1 MENRKSN
8 EIKYKLSEENKNNQK
23 TKINYSSII
32 KTEDD
37 LLNHLEQLKSE
48 NRYEECIALIEQQ
61 LPSLEKNYSKEHE
74 KFYQL
79 AYEITDI
86 CNLKAYDL
94 FLNSKPEEGLRFI
107 EKSIQIFSNYKQ
119 ILNICYANLGKYYI
133 KLNKKQKAI
142 DCFLVSTEIARSLK
156 NKLHV
161 AQGHLLLANV
171 LLNTDSILL
180 AIEQALSGIILLQEI
195 IINKEEYKENANIL
209 EALEDAY
216 LIVAV
221 GKYKSGNIIQSLLY
235 CKLAEQ
241 LREKMEKNKKEI
253 KYKHSESNRNYS
265 KKLISNINIQ
275 SEDDLLSKL
284 EQLKSENKYEE
295 CISLIEQQLP
305 YLEKNY
311 SKESEKFYQLAYE
324 ITDICNLKAY
334 DLFLNSKPEEGRKFI
349 EKSIQIFSNYKQ
361 ILNICYANLGKYY
374 VKLNQRQKAIDC
386 FIVSTEIARSL
397 KNKLHVAQG
406 HLLLAN
412 ILLNSSSINQ
422 AIEQALSGIILLQEI
437 IINKEEYKDNLNI
450 LEALEDA
457 YLIVA
462 VGKYKSGNIIQS
474 LLYCNLAEKIQEKIG
489 KFNKKDESNEKS
501 NLDKKSKKSKKSK
514 NNTSELNILED
525 DTKYELIK
533 NALSFDVYQDKALFD
548 KNEQMSYNYL
558 INTLKK
564 MLTEIEIKLKSKKT
578 EGNENEFFISQMNG
592 ENNNITYYSNM
603 DEVNK

>member
-241 LREKMEKNKKEI
+241 LREKMEKNKKDD
-253 KYKHSESNRNYS
+253 
-265 KKLISNINIQ
+265 
-275 SEDDLLSKL
+275 ED
-284 EQLKSENKYEE
+284 N
-295 CISLIEQQLP
+295 
-305 YLEKNY
+305 N
-311 SKESEKFYQLAYE
+311 
-324 ITDICNLKAY
+324 
-334 DLFLNSKPEEGRKFI
+334 
-349 EKSIQIFSNYKQ
+349 
-361 ILNICYANLGKYY
+361 
-374 VKLNQRQKAIDC
+374 
-386 FIVSTEIARSL
+386 
-397 KNKLHVAQG
+397 
-406 HLLLAN
+406 
-412 ILLNSSSINQ
+412 
-422 AIEQALSGIILLQEI
+422 
-437 IINKEEYKDNLNI
+437 
-450 LEALEDA
+450 
-457 YLIVA
+457 
-462 VGKYKSGNIIQS
+462 
-474 LLYCNLAEKIQEKIG
+474 
-489 KFNKKDESNEKS
+489 NKKA
-501 NLDKKSKKSKKSK
+501 KKKKEG
-514 NNTSELNILED
+514 ELNILED
-525 DTKYELIK
+525 ETKYELIK
-533 NALSFDVYQDKALFD
+533 NALNFDLESDKALFD
-548 KNEQMSYNYL
+548 KNEQMSYNYIL
-558 INTLKK
+558 DMLKK
-564 MLTEIEIKLKSKKT
+564 MLDNLEKRIASKK
-578 EGNENEFFISQMNG
+578 NENEFFVSQMNPKEENDNYKG
-592 ENNNITYYSNM
+592 NVSDNNNIKINNKNNQNQAPKKTNNTYDETNVVEEMISN
-603 DEVNK
+603 EIK

>member
-37 LLNHLEQLKSE
+37 LLSHLEQLKSE

-241 LREKMEKNKKEI
+241 LREKMEKNKKDDEDI
-253 KYKHSESNRNYS
+253 NS
-265 KKLISNINIQ
+265 KKA
-275 SEDDLLSKL
+275 K
-284 EQLKSENKYEE
+284 KK
-295 CISLIEQQLP
+295 
-305 YLEKNY
+305 
-311 SKESEKFYQLAYE
+311 KE
-324 ITDICNLKAY
+324 
-334 DLFLNSKPEEGRKFI
+334 G
-349 EKSIQIFSNYKQ
+349 
-361 ILNICYANLGKYY
+361 
-374 VKLNQRQKAIDC
+374 
-386 FIVSTEIARSL
+386 
-397 KNKLHVAQG
+397 
-406 HLLLAN
+406 
-412 ILLNSSSINQ
+412 
-422 AIEQALSGIILLQEI
+422 
-437 IINKEEYKDNLNI
+437 
-450 LEALEDA
+450 
-457 YLIVA
+457 
-462 VGKYKSGNIIQS
+462 
-474 LLYCNLAEKIQEKIG
+474 
-489 KFNKKDESNEKS
+489 
-501 NLDKKSKKSKKSK
+501 
-514 NNTSELNILED
+514 ELNILED
-525 DTKYELIK
+525 ETKYELIK
-533 NALSFDVYQDKALFD
+533 NALNFDLESDKALFD
-548 KNEQMSYNYL
+548 KNEQMSYNYIL
-558 INTLKK
+558 DMLKK
-564 MLTEIEIKLKSKKT
+564 MLDNLEKRIASKK
-578 EGNENEFFISQMNG
+578 NENEFFVSQMNPKEENDNYKG
-592 ENNNITYYSNM
+592 NVSDNNNNIKINNKNNQNQAPKKTNNTY
-603 DEVNK
+603 DETNVVEEMI

>member
-37 LLNHLEQLKSE
+37 LLSHLEQLKSE

-241 LREKMEKNKKEI
+241 LREKMEKNKKDDEDI
-253 KYKHSESNRNYS
+253 NS
-265 KKLISNINIQ
+265 KKA
-275 SEDDLLSKL
+275 K
-284 EQLKSENKYEE
+284 KK
-295 CISLIEQQLP
+295 
-305 YLEKNY
+305 
-311 SKESEKFYQLAYE
+311 KE
-324 ITDICNLKAY
+324 
-334 DLFLNSKPEEGRKFI
+334 G
-349 EKSIQIFSNYKQ
+349 
-361 ILNICYANLGKYY
+361 
-374 VKLNQRQKAIDC
+374 
-386 FIVSTEIARSL
+386 
-397 KNKLHVAQG
+397 
-406 HLLLAN
+406 
-412 ILLNSSSINQ
+412 
-422 AIEQALSGIILLQEI
+422 
-437 IINKEEYKDNLNI
+437 
-450 LEALEDA
+450 
-457 YLIVA
+457 
-462 VGKYKSGNIIQS
+462 
-474 LLYCNLAEKIQEKIG
+474 
-489 KFNKKDESNEKS
+489 
-501 NLDKKSKKSKKSK
+501 
-514 NNTSELNILED
+514 ELNILED
-525 DTKYELIK
+525 ETKYELIK
-533 NALSFDVYQDKALFD
+533 NALNFDLESDKALFD
-548 KNEQMSYNYL
+548 KNEQMSYNYIL
-558 INTLKK
+558 DMLKK
-564 MLTEIEIKLKSKKT
+564 MLDNLEKRIASKK
-578 EGNENEFFISQMNG
+578 NENEFFVSQMNPKEENDNYKG
-592 ENNNITYYSNM
+592 NVSDNNNNIKINNKNNQNQAPKKTNNTYDETNVVEEMISN
-603 DEVNK
+603 EIK

>member
-241 LREKMEKNKKEI
+241 LREKMEKNKKDEDD
-253 KYKHSESNRNYS
+253 NNS
-265 KKLISNINIQ
+265 KKA
-275 SEDDLLSKL
+275 K
-284 EQLKSENKYEE
+284 KK
-295 CISLIEQQLP
+295 
-305 YLEKNY
+305 
-311 SKESEKFYQLAYE
+311 KE
-324 ITDICNLKAY
+324 
-334 DLFLNSKPEEGRKFI
+334 G
-349 EKSIQIFSNYKQ
+349 
-361 ILNICYANLGKYY
+361 
-374 VKLNQRQKAIDC
+374 
-386 FIVSTEIARSL
+386 
-397 KNKLHVAQG
+397 
-406 HLLLAN
+406 
-412 ILLNSSSINQ
+412 
-422 AIEQALSGIILLQEI
+422 
-437 IINKEEYKDNLNI
+437 
-450 LEALEDA
+450 
-457 YLIVA
+457 
-462 VGKYKSGNIIQS
+462 
-474 LLYCNLAEKIQEKIG
+474 
-489 KFNKKDESNEKS
+489 
-501 NLDKKSKKSKKSK
+501 
-514 NNTSELNILED
+514 ELNILED
-525 DTKYELIK
+525 ETKYELIK
-533 NALSFDVYQDKALFD
+533 NALNFDLESDKALFD
-548 KNEQMSYNYL
+548 KNEQMSYNYIL
-558 INTLKK
+558 DMLKK
-564 MLTEIEIKLKSKKT
+564 MLDNLEKRIASKK
-578 EGNENEFFISQMNG
+578 NENEFFVSQMNPKEENDNYKG
-592 ENNNITYYSNM
+592 NVSDNNNIKINNKNNQNQAPKKTNNTYDETNVVEEMISN
-603 DEVNK
+603 EIK

>member
-1 MENRKSN
+1 MES
-8 EIKYKLSEENKNNQK
+8 
-23 TKINYSSII
+23 
-32 KTEDD
+32 
-37 LLNHLEQLKSE
+37 
-48 NRYEECIALIEQQ
+48 
-61 LPSLEKNYSKEHE
+61 
-74 KFYQL
+74 
-79 AYEITDI
+79 
-86 CNLKAYDL
+86 
-94 FLNSKPEEGLRFI
+94 
-107 EKSIQIFSNYKQ
+107 
-119 ILNICYANLGKYYI
+119 
-133 KLNKKQKAI
+133 
-142 DCFLVSTEIARSLK
+142 
-156 NKLHV
+156 
-161 AQGHLLLANV
+161 
-171 LLNTDSILL
+171 
-180 AIEQALSGIILLQEI
+180 
-195 IINKEEYKENANIL
+195 
-209 EALEDAY
+209 
-216 LIVAV
+216 
-221 GKYKSGNIIQSLLY
+221 
-235 CKLAEQ
+235 
-241 LREKMEKNKKEI
+241 KKEI
-253 KYKHSESNRNYS
+253 KYKHSEGN
-265 KKLISNINIQ
+265 KNIKN
-275 SEDDLLSKL
+275 EDELLTQL
-284 EQLKSENKYEE
+284 EQLKNENKYEE

-334 DLFLNSKPEEGRKFI
+334 DLFLNSKPEEGKKFI

-374 VKLNQRQKAIDC
+374 VKLNQKQKAIDC

-412 ILLNSSSINQ
+412 ILLNSSSIIQ

-462 VGKYKSGNIIQS
+462 VGKYKNGNIIQS
-474 LLYCNLAEKIQEKIG
+474 LLYCNLAEKLQEKIG

-501 NLDKKSKKSKKSK
+501 IAEKKSKKSKKSK
-514 NNTSELNILED
+514 NNNELNILED

-564 MLTEIEIKLKSKKT
+564 MLTEIEIKLKMKKT

-592 ENNNITYYSNM
+592 ENNNFSYDESNH
-603 DEVNK
+603 EEIIK

>member
-23 TKINYSSII
+23 TKINYSSI

-37 LLNHLEQLKSE
+37 LLSHLEQLKSE

-241 LREKMEKNKKEI
+241 LREKMEKNKKDDED
-253 KYKHSESNRNYS
+253 NNS
-265 KKLISNINIQ
+265 KKA
-275 SEDDLLSKL
+275 K
-284 EQLKSENKYEE
+284 KK
-295 CISLIEQQLP
+295 
-305 YLEKNY
+305 
-311 SKESEKFYQLAYE
+311 KE
-324 ITDICNLKAY
+324 
-334 DLFLNSKPEEGRKFI
+334 G
-349 EKSIQIFSNYKQ
+349 
-361 ILNICYANLGKYY
+361 
-374 VKLNQRQKAIDC
+374 
-386 FIVSTEIARSL
+386 
-397 KNKLHVAQG
+397 
-406 HLLLAN
+406 
-412 ILLNSSSINQ
+412 
-422 AIEQALSGIILLQEI
+422 
-437 IINKEEYKDNLNI
+437 
-450 LEALEDA
+450 
-457 YLIVA
+457 
-462 VGKYKSGNIIQS
+462 
-474 LLYCNLAEKIQEKIG
+474 
-489 KFNKKDESNEKS
+489 
-501 NLDKKSKKSKKSK
+501 
-514 NNTSELNILED
+514 ELNILED
-525 DTKYELIK
+525 ETKYELIK
-533 NALSFDVYQDKALFD
+533 NALNFDLESDKALFD
-548 KNEQMSYNYL
+548 KNEQMSYNYIL
-558 INTLKK
+558 DMLKK
-564 MLTEIEIKLKSKKT
+564 MLDNLEKRIASKK
-578 EGNENEFFISQMNG
+578 NENEFFVSQMNPKEENDNYKG
-592 ENNNITYYSNM
+592 NVSDNNNIKINNKNQNQAPKKTNNTYDETNVVEEMISN
-603 DEVNK
+603 EIK

>member
-241 LREKMEKNKKEI
+241 LREKMEKNKKDDED
-253 KYKHSESNRNYS
+253 NNS
-265 KKLISNINIQ
+265 KKA
-275 SEDDLLSKL
+275 K
-284 EQLKSENKYEE
+284 KK
-295 CISLIEQQLP
+295 
-305 YLEKNY
+305 
-311 SKESEKFYQLAYE
+311 KE
-324 ITDICNLKAY
+324 
-334 DLFLNSKPEEGRKFI
+334 G
-349 EKSIQIFSNYKQ
+349 
-361 ILNICYANLGKYY
+361 
-374 VKLNQRQKAIDC
+374 
-386 FIVSTEIARSL
+386 
-397 KNKLHVAQG
+397 
-406 HLLLAN
+406 
-412 ILLNSSSINQ
+412 
-422 AIEQALSGIILLQEI
+422 
-437 IINKEEYKDNLNI
+437 
-450 LEALEDA
+450 
-457 YLIVA
+457 
-462 VGKYKSGNIIQS
+462 
-474 LLYCNLAEKIQEKIG
+474 
-489 KFNKKDESNEKS
+489 
-501 NLDKKSKKSKKSK
+501 
-514 NNTSELNILED
+514 ELNILED
-525 DTKYELIK
+525 ETKYELIK
-533 NALSFDVYQDKALFD
+533 NALNFDLESDKALFD
-548 KNEQMSYNYL
+548 KNEQMSYNYIL
-558 INTLKK
+558 DMLKK
-564 MLTEIEIKLKSKKT
+564 MLDNLEKRIASKK
-578 EGNENEFFISQMNG
+578 NENEFFVSQMNPKEENDNYKG
-592 ENNNITYYSNM
+592 NVSDNNNIKINNKNNQNQAPKKTNNTY
-603 DEVNK
+603 DETNVVEEMI

>member
-37 LLNHLEQLKSE
+37 LLSHLEQLKSE

-241 LREKMEKNKKEI
+241 LREKMEKNKKDDED
-253 KYKHSESNRNYS
+253 NNS
-265 KKLISNINIQ
+265 KKV
-275 SEDDLLSKL
+275 K
-284 EQLKSENKYEE
+284 KK
-295 CISLIEQQLP
+295 
-305 YLEKNY
+305 
-311 SKESEKFYQLAYE
+311 KE
-324 ITDICNLKAY
+324 
-334 DLFLNSKPEEGRKFI
+334 G
-349 EKSIQIFSNYKQ
+349 
-361 ILNICYANLGKYY
+361 
-374 VKLNQRQKAIDC
+374 
-386 FIVSTEIARSL
+386 
-397 KNKLHVAQG
+397 
-406 HLLLAN
+406 
-412 ILLNSSSINQ
+412 
-422 AIEQALSGIILLQEI
+422 
-437 IINKEEYKDNLNI
+437 
-450 LEALEDA
+450 
-457 YLIVA
+457 
-462 VGKYKSGNIIQS
+462 
-474 LLYCNLAEKIQEKIG
+474 
-489 KFNKKDESNEKS
+489 
-501 NLDKKSKKSKKSK
+501 
-514 NNTSELNILED
+514 ELNILED
-525 DTKYELIK
+525 ETKYELIK
-533 NALSFDVYQDKALFD
+533 NALNFDLESDKALFD
-548 KNEQMSYNYL
+548 KNEQMSYNYIL
-558 INTLKK
+558 DMLKK
-564 MLTEIEIKLKSKKT
+564 MLDNLEKRIASKK
-578 EGNENEFFISQMNG
+578 NENEFFVSQMNPKEENDNYKG
-592 ENNNITYYSNM
+592 NVSDNNNIKINNKNNQNQAPKKTNNTY
-603 DEVNK
+603 DETNVVEEMI

>member
-1 MENRKSN
+1 MEGKKEK
-8 EIKYKLSEENKNNQK
+8 EIKYKHSEGNKNNPNK
-23 TKINYSSII
+23 NHSNKNI

-37 LLNHLEQLKSE
+37 LLNQIEQLKSE
-48 NRYEECIALIEQQ
+48 Y
-61 LPSLEKNYSKEHE
+61 
-74 KFYQL
+74 
-79 AYEITDI
+79 
-86 CNLKAYDL
+86 
-94 FLNSKPEEGLRFI
+94 
-107 EKSIQIFSNYKQ
+107 
-119 ILNICYANLGKYYI
+119 
-133 KLNKKQKAI
+133 
-142 DCFLVSTEIARSLK
+142 
-156 NKLHV
+156 
-161 AQGHLLLANV
+161 
-171 LLNTDSILL
+171 
-180 AIEQALSGIILLQEI
+180 
-195 IINKEEYKENANIL
+195 
-209 EALEDAY
+209 
-216 LIVAV
+216 
-221 GKYKSGNIIQSLLY
+221 
-235 CKLAEQ
+235 
-241 LREKMEKNKKEI
+241 
-253 KYKHSESNRNYS
+253 
-265 KKLISNINIQ
+265 
-275 SEDDLLSKL
+275 
-284 EQLKSENKYEE
+284 KYED

-462 VGKYKSGNIIQS
+462 VGKYKNRNIIQS
-474 LLYCNLAEKIQEKIG
+474 LLYCNLAEKLQEKIG
-489 KFNKKDESNEKS
+489 KSKKTESNEKS
-501 NLDKKSKKSKKSK
+501 KKTKKNKKDT
-514 NNTSELNILED
+514 NELNILED

-533 NALSFDVYQDKALFD
+533 NALSFDIDQDKALFD

-564 MLTEIEIKLKSKKT
+564 MMAEIEIKLKSKKT
-578 EGNENEFFISQMNG
+578 DGNENEFFISQMNG
-592 ENNNITYYSNM
+592 ENNNFTYDESNL

>member
-241 LREKMEKNKKEI
+241 LREKMEKNKKDDED
-253 KYKHSESNRNYS
+253 NNS
-265 KKLISNINIQ
+265 KKT
-275 SEDDLLSKL
+275 K
-284 EQLKSENKYEE
+284 KK
-295 CISLIEQQLP
+295 
-305 YLEKNY
+305 
-311 SKESEKFYQLAYE
+311 KE
-324 ITDICNLKAY
+324 
-334 DLFLNSKPEEGRKFI
+334 G
-349 EKSIQIFSNYKQ
+349 
-361 ILNICYANLGKYY
+361 
-374 VKLNQRQKAIDC
+374 
-386 FIVSTEIARSL
+386 
-397 KNKLHVAQG
+397 
-406 HLLLAN
+406 
-412 ILLNSSSINQ
+412 
-422 AIEQALSGIILLQEI
+422 
-437 IINKEEYKDNLNI
+437 
-450 LEALEDA
+450 
-457 YLIVA
+457 
-462 VGKYKSGNIIQS
+462 
-474 LLYCNLAEKIQEKIG
+474 
-489 KFNKKDESNEKS
+489 
-501 NLDKKSKKSKKSK
+501 
-514 NNTSELNILED
+514 ELNILED
-525 DTKYELIK
+525 ETKYELIK
-533 NALSFDVYQDKALFD
+533 NALNFDLESDKALFD
-548 KNEQMSYNYL
+548 KNEQMSYNYIL
-558 INTLKK
+558 DMLKK
-564 MLTEIEIKLKSKKT
+564 MLDNLEKRIASKK
-578 EGNENEFFISQMNG
+578 NENEFFVSQMNPKEENDNYKG
-592 ENNNITYYSNM
+592 NVSDNNNIKINNKNNQNQAPKKTNNTY
-603 DEVNK
+603 DETNVVEEMI